1 MRVTRGG
8 SDMSRREKIFSINV
22 VMAVFLILWGFV
34 LMCAEASHAAEKLA
48 KPPVTRYSPPACF
61 L

>member
-1 MRVTRGG
+1 
-8 SDMSRREKIFSINV
+8 MSRREKIFSINV

-34 LMCAEASHAAEKLA
+34 LMCAEASHAAEKNA